1 MIEEVELF
9 HWTTL
14 ERPSVADRFQPIEG
28 AHFDEVIATKLT
40 VDPWLP
46 MAGLEEADH
55 QELLP
60 VTA

>member
-1 MIEEVELF
+1 MK
-9 HWTTL
+9 
-14 ERPSVADRFQPIEG
+14 DNFQPIEG

-60 VTA
+60 VSACSGPPFFSVADAST